1 MQPSGN
7 WENLWRGNFKFF
19 YLAVSEISYIKWL
32 KFPFFNILILIFL
45 ADK

>member
-1 MQPSGN
+1 MVIGRTFDAVISN
-7 WENLWRGNFKFF
+7 FF